1 MRGISG
7 FEDYKVLSKNRNSRY
22 VLLRHKSSRQI
33 AVADIID
40 MKILHVLKSRRCNYS
55 YVRPKTI
62 FVSIPR
68 IEYLVSNR
76 YFADVFFLNDF
87 NKSKTSGIIILEDE
101 VLTIFNSHN
110 LSKIEIKDVKKIML
124 SMCYEFHEISKELV
138 TGYELKIEFLNSN
151 RVLQQLEIE
160 ISDRKDI
167 QEIGGVSIN
176 NITSFKNED
185 ISYVSDKASIDIS
198 NDKRRKIELNMIH
211 DFITFEDVEYVR
223 NRGLCNVVSLWHYLL
238 LR

>member
-1 MRGISG
+1 
-7 FEDYKVLSKNRNSRY
+7 
-22 VLLRHKSSRQI
+22 
-33 AVADIID
+33 
-40 MKILHVLKSRRCNYS
+40 
-55 YVRPKTI
+55 
-62 FVSIPR
+62 
-68 IEYLVSNR
+68 
-76 YFADVFFLNDF
+76 
-87 NKSKTSGIIILEDE
+87 
-101 VLTIFNSHN
+101 
-110 LSKIEIKDVKKIML
+110 
-124 SMCYEFHEISKELV
+124 MCYEFHEISKELV

-167 QEIGGVSIN
+167 REIGGVSIN

-198 NDKRRKIELNMIH
+198 NDKRRKIELNMIP